1 MCHIHTVPSTVWVIN
16 VYSLQFKRLWFS
28 VPSENCPCSFTH
40 RWMMGGEDFLGGEI
54 TSHTH
59 RDTHWDAFRMKATQD
74 HMWGTPQQLQ
84 QRKPLGKKR
93 EQEML
98 YLVSFCSET
107 SWGGWGGGGL
117 VLYVLAG
124 LTGLSHDPLHNP
136 PQTHSHTPSR
146 QSPRGPKEHHSQGQF
161 HMRAGGEITYRRT
174 CIPLDVDFGS
184 FFS

>member
-107 SWGGWGGGGL
+107 SFTGGAGGGWSCMYWPGWPDFHM
-117 VLYVLAG
+117 
-124 LTGLSHDPLHNP
+124 TPSTTHHKHTHTP
-136 PQTHSHTPSR
+136 PHVSPPGDRKNIIPRVNFTWEQEGRSHTDAHAFRLMSTL
-146 QSPRGPKEHHSQGQF
+146 E
-161 HMRAGGEITYRRT
+161 
-174 CIPLDVDFGS
+174 V